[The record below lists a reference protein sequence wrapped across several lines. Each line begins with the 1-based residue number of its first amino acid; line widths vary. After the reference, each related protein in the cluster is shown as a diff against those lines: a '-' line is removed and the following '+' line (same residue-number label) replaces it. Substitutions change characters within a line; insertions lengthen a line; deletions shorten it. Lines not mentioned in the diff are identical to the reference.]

1 MSDRDAVI
9 KKSNTKKDNIRIH
22 TFGIGNGCDIDMV
35 KSMAKMGRGSCS
47 LVGDD
52 VDNLNGLV
60 VTALARASEPSL
72 EGCKL
77 VFGADTEDLGEVF
90 RNQLLTRCKII
101 SRAQFEAL
109 SLKFTSQKDPS
120 TGKPIDL

>member
-1 MSDRDAVI
+1 
-9 KKSNTKKDNIRIH
+9 
-22 TFGIGNGCDIDMV
+22 MV

-109 SLKFTSQKDPS
+109 SLKFTSQKDP
-120 TGKPIDL
+120 